1 MQNLHIDKP
10 KLYKPKSDKSSPW
23 LIMTALLLVLL
34 LGVQF
39 ISSAEINNTLSK
51 FNSSYSSQHHD
62 NYYFSVYNIGFL
74 QHALKNEVQTS
85 FSHVNFINHNAVYK
99 SLNGLLPTIARPE
112 PTVGVEYLYFTS
124 TIIINPRK
132 ADKLFPFHCFW

>member
-1 MQNLHIDKP
+1 MVNYDCAFVGF
-10 KLYKPKSDKSSPW
+10 
-23 LIMTALLLVLL
+23 TVGVLVY
-34 LGVQF
+34 
-39 ISSAEINNTLSK
+39 ISAEINNTLSK
-51 FNSSYSSQHHD
+51 FNSSYSSQHHIIII
-62 NYYFSVYNIGFL
+62 FLSIILVL

>member
-1 MQNLHIDKP
+1 MQNLHIDKRKS
-10 KLYKPKSDKSSPW
+10 KLEKSSPW
-23 LIMTALLLVLL
+23 LVMTALLLVLL

-39 ISSAEINNTLSK
+39 VSIAEINNTINRL
-51 FNSSYSSQHHD
+51 NSSHSSQHHD

-85 FSHVNFINHNAVYK
+85 FSHVNFINHHTVYK

-112 PTVGVEYLYFTS
+112 PTEGVEYLCFTS